1 MPRSAVE
8 HGGDPTQYAHLIAKH
23 YAVEYQALFGPL
35 PEFGSLPPHAGP
47 VADPTV
53 AAAWEALL
61 EGRREAVNMVF
72 ANVGRAIAAYER
84 TILPPETRFYRWVAA
99 EDFPAPGLL
108 SEDEIAG
115 LRLFLGKGECVN
127 GHNGPLLT
135 GNHFHNTGVQPVA
148 GLPDHMG
155 RAAGVRLVQQDVA
168 SGCGGPSALHARGT
182 DRTLDEVLAHYAT
195 APEAPEGHSELLPKN
210 FDRHRTGTD
219 HRVPCHTR
227 FTTTRHGADFR
238 GTVSRS

>member
-8 HGGDPTQYAHLIAKH
+8 HGGDRTQYAHLIAKH

-53 AAAWEALL
+53 AAAWEALP

-72 ANVGRAIAAYER
+72 AKVGKAIAAYER

-108 SEDEIAG
+108 SEDESAG

-135 GNHFHNTGVQPVA
+135 DNHFHNTGVQPVA
-148 GLPDHMG
+148 GLPDDLG
-155 RAAGVRLVQQDVA
+155 RAAGVRLVQQDPFNCLGPYGDTDAEQCAELRFLAAGTRRCCGPSSRRRFGVRRPVRPTCTRDRSHA
-168 SGCGGPSALHARGT
+168 GRGARALCHCSRGAGGPQ
-182 DRTLDEVLAHYAT
+182 
-195 APEAPEGHSELLPKN
+195 
-210 FDRHRTGTD
+210 
-219 HRVPCHTR
+219 
-227 FTTTRHGADFR
+227 
-238 GTVSRS
+238 